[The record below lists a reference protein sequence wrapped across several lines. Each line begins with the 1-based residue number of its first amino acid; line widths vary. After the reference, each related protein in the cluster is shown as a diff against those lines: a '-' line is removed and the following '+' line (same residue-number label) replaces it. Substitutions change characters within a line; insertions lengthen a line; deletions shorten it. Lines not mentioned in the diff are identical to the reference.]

1 MKQVPLPAPPLPQG
15 RSLSEGLRAPE
26 LRFRVDELG
35 TEVVIAP
42 RSLVQV
48 GPRLRSALPHA
59 AAAAVLADANVRD
72 PADRVVGALE
82 AAGFRVTRLDLPAG
96 ERAKTLE
103 AVKDVWHGLLDADI
117 GRSDVVIAV
126 GGGALLDAAGFA
138 AATFRRGIALVNV
151 PTTVLAMADA
161 ALGGKVAVDLAG
173 AKNQVGAFHPA
184 TLVIVDPETLA
195 SLPSEEIRAGLAEV
209 LKAAVLGSPEALA
222 VLEEGDP
229 WGGSA
234 LAWLIEEALRVKAG
248 YVAADPHDHG
258 ARQAL
263 NLGHT
268 FGHALESAS
277 GFSLR
282 HGEAVAVGLVAAA
295 RLGQDLGLTPPDL
308 TDRIVRSVEG
318 LGLPLAPPPEL
329 DPARILEAIA
339 ADKKRRAG
347 RAVFVVPTGAGA
359 VLVEGLEPQRA
370 VEALG
375 VVVR

>member
-1 MKQVPLPAPPLPQG
+1 M
-15 RSLSEGLRAPE
+15 
-26 LRFRVDELG
+26 
-35 TEVVIAP
+35 
-42 RSLVQV
+42 
-48 GPRLRSALPHA
+48 
-59 AAAAVLADANVRD
+59 
-72 PADRVVGALE
+72 
-82 AAGFRVTRLDLPAG
+82 
-96 ERAKTLE
+96 
-103 AVKDVWHGLLDADI
+103 
-117 GRSDVVIAV
+117 
-126 GGGALLDAAGFA
+126 
-138 AATFRRGIALVNV
+138 NV

-229 WGGSA
+229 SGGPA

-308 TDRIVRSVEG
+308 TDRIVRSVDG